1 MANEINRPNRPNSA
15 RAGFHPKD
23 RELPRTATSQPQ
35 FRLWAWACLLLLPLA
50 LVACGSGDDGQAL
63 LSRLSNNR
71 MKLILKGTYASD
83 RPLEFWE
90 INDNQLFRDS
100 EDTLDL
106 TAAPAYADLPI
117 FIDIGEVRLSTKAF
131 LQGLEPISNSE
142 DSEDFWDIFSTERQV
157 YCSRPYATDFDNDG
171 CFQTGGF
178 INYIEFMNGRGAV
191 FPSRDVGPGTY
202 THAGIFI
209 RQLVTGYSRAGGAL
223 VEARFD
229 NNKIFDAQNVAPL
242 MNYDAGTDA
251 VQQQVLAPQFF
262 PLHHTLVWGQQ
273 PYMHVE
279 DSFFPLIVE
288 IRFNLKENLMLHS
301 FTDTNGLT
309 RTVVAASDWRRQHA
323 SQIEMGGNVLTR
335 ARMFYSDFV
344 RDVVISSGTRSTRHY
359 YAIYIQNECIDSNG
373 QVACNTED
381 QLPLAAT
388 PVRNGSD
395 NILANLSPGFY
406 RLQCRYDEVHDGY
419 PEKVLGSVDFEL
431 GRGPGDPFQ
440 IACACG
446 ASTTAGCN

>member
-1 MANEINRPNRPNSA
+1 MVPKVTRGALLAVFGI
-15 RAGFHPKD
+15 AGI
-23 RELPRTATSQPQ
+23 
-35 FRLWAWACLLLLPLA
+35 LLP
-50 LVACGSGDDGQAL
+50 ACGNGDDGNSL

-83 RPLEFWE
+83 RPLAFEQ
-90 INDNQLFRDS
+90 INNNQLFRDTD
-100 EDTLDL
+100 DTVDISGVP
-106 TAAPAYADLPI
+106 TYANLPI

-131 LQGLEPISNSE
+131 LQGLESITDNE
-142 DSEDFWDIFSTERQV
+142 DSEDFWDVFSTKRQV
-157 YCSRPYATDFDNDG
+157 YCSHPYATDFDNDA

-191 FPSRDVGPGTY
+191 FPTRDVGPGTY
-202 THAGIFI
+202 THAAIYI

-223 VEARFD
+223 VETRFD
-229 NNKIFDAQNVAPL
+229 NNKILDAQNVAPL

-251 VQQQVLAPQFF
+251 AQQQLLAPQFF
-262 PLHHTLVWGQQ
+262 PLHHTVVWGQQ

-301 FTDTNGLT
+301 FTDGNGLA
-309 RTVVAASDWRRQHA
+309 RTVVAVSDWRKPHA
-323 SQIEMGGNVLTR
+323 AQPEMGGNVLTR

-344 RDVVISSGTRSTRHY
+344 RDLRISGGTFTTRHY

-373 QVACNTED
+373 AVGCVVED

-395 NILANLSPGFY
+395 NTMANLSPGNY
-406 RLQCRYDEVHDGY
+406 RLQCRYDANGDGY
-419 PEKVLGSVDFEL
+419 PEAVLGSVDFTHVQ
-431 GRGPGDPFQ
+431 GPGEEQQ
-440 IACACG
+440 ISCSCG
-446 ASTTAGCN
+446 SSTTVGCN

>member
-1 MANEINRPNRPNSA
+1 MNFWKAKTAGARRTRLVSSA
-15 RAGFHPKD
+15 VLG
-23 RELPRTATSQPQ
+23 LS
-35 FRLWAWACLLLLPLA
+35 A
-50 LVACGSGDDGQAL
+50 LVLGCGSGDDGIGL
-63 LSRLSNNR
+63 VSRLSNNR

-90 INDNQLFRDS
+90 INNNQLFRDAD
-100 EDTLDL
+100 DTLDL
-106 TAAPAYADLPI
+106 SGVPTYTGLPI
-117 FIDIGEVRLSTKAF
+117 FIDIGEVRLSTKAIF
-131 LQGLEPISNSE
+131 QGLESITNNE
-142 DSEDFWDIFSTERQV
+142 DSADFWDVFSTKRQV
-157 YCSRPYATDFDNDG
+157 YCSQPYATDFDNDA

-178 INYIEFMNGRGAV
+178 INYQEFMNGRGAV

-229 NNKIFDAQNVAPL
+229 NNKILDAQNVAPL

-262 PLHHTLVWGQQ
+262 PLHHAVQWGQQ
-273 PYMHVE
+273 PYMHV
-279 DSFFPLIVE
+279 DNSFFPLIVE

-301 FTDTNGLT
+301 FVDNNGLS
-309 RTVVAASDWRRQHA
+309 RTVVAASDWRKGHA
-323 SQIEMGGNVLTR
+323 LQLEMGGNILTR

-344 RDVVISSGTRSTRHY
+344 RDLRISGGTSTTRHY

-373 QVACNTED
+373 AVACNVED

-388 PVRNGSD
+388 PVRNGND
-395 NILANLSPGFY
+395 NTLANLSPGFY
-406 RLQCRYDEVHDGY
+406 RLQCRYDENNDGY
-419 PEKVLGSVDFEL
+419 PEKVLGTVDFTFAQ
-431 GRGPGDPFQ
+431 GPGAEIQ
-440 IACACG
+440 IACNCG
-446 ASTTAGCN
+446 QSTTVGCD